1 MSFPSCDDGHYG
13 HKRWNWITWMKFH
26 NMDFIAN
33 TTNINDMGK
42 KTPHVDDIGWM
53 QLIIQI

>member
-1 MSFPSCDDGHYG
+1 
-13 HKRWNWITWMKFH
+13 MKFH